1 MAHTPIPDARQCA
14 EALPY
19 AKPFEAP
26 PGMYAAEEMD
36 RTTQVDADAKNSKRL
51 PKAYVRDQYIRSADA
66 RGLQVKI
73 EKSDKYTD
81 DQKVEFVWPPN
92 SGLLN

>member
-1 MAHTPIPDARQCA
+1 
-14 EALPY
+14 
-19 AKPFEAP
+19 
-26 PGMYAAEEMD
+26 MYAAEEMD

-73 EKSDKYTD
+73 ENPTNIRMTKKWSSY
-81 DQKVEFVWPPN
+81 WPPN